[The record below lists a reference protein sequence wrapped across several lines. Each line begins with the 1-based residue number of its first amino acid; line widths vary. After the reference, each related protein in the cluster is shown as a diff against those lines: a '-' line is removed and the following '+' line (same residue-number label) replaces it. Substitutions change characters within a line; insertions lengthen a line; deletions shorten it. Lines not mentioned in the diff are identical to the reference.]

1 MKYCLLLFVSSFAA
15 TTVMA
20 AEAPTPGTGGH
31 LAPAS
36 SLVKAPA
43 SRNER
48 IQVSSEGASLVRDG
62 ESSPLRKGVT
72 LTDGTSVAP
81 NGDIIRADGSP
92 LRLRAG
98 EWLDLDGQ
106 VCSPEHAPAPA
117 RVTSPAGMV
126 SSRGT
131 ESVSQAAADLG
142 EAEAK
147 RRTDAAISEA
157 ISAAPNNS
165 AK

>member
-1 MKYCLLLFVSSFAA
+1 MKYSLLLFVSSLAA

-31 LAPAS
+31 LAAAS

-43 SRNER
+43 SRYER

-72 LTDGTSVAP
+72 LTDGTIVAP
-81 NGDIIRADGSP
+81 NGEILRADGSP
-92 LRLRAG
+92 VTLRAG

-106 VCSPEHAPAPA
+106 VCSPEHAPAH
-117 RVTSPAGMV
+117 RQSLFLELQG
-126 SSRGT
+126 SLDQFGEFDCRIGRERRRGIML
-131 ESVSQAAADLG
+131 VH
-142 EAEAK
+142 K
-147 RRTDAAISEA
+147 SEGVG
-157 ISAAPNNS
+157 S
-165 AK
+165 